1 MITTHKIEIYL
12 SCCPMLSVKC
22 PFLYV
27 VLMWFSCPFDSCGC
41 CSLGKNAKKVQSVQ
55 IIFIFL
61 CAKSH

>member
-27 VLMWFSCPFDSCGC
+27 VLMWFSCPFASF
-41 CSLGKNAKKVQSVQ
+41 SLGICCAVINAKLLRSLTVLQ
-55 IIFIFL
+55 F
-61 CAKSH
+61 